1 MFGRVWEQIK
11 EHKFVVM
18 ALVAGVIFLIWM
30 RGGTSAGAA
39 QVDPNASAGDN
50 TLQAAQLDAQTQMH
64 NTDVQGAAAQAQIA
78 AGGHAADL
86 AYQLQSDANNL
97 QANIASTQMADTL
110 QALTTHDTLQ
120 AQVANHT
127 IDAGLQVAQIQGA
140 TSTTNTR
147 VLANAAVKQ
156 AQVTSAAAVQA
167 QQAKSC
173 AWYNP
178 TCW

>member
-1 MFGRVWEQIK
+1 MFGKVWAQLK

-18 ALVAGVIFLIWM
+18 ALVAGIIFLVWM
-30 RGGTSAGAA
+30 RGGTSASAA
-39 QVDPNASAGDN
+39 TVDPNAASADN

-86 AYQLQSDANNL
+86 SYQLQSDANNL
-97 QANIASTQMADTL
+97 QANLASTQMADTL

-120 AQVANHT
+120 AQVANNT
-127 IDAGLQVAQIQGA
+127 INAGLQVAQIQA
-140 TSTTNTR
+140 TASTQNTR
-147 VLANAAVKQ
+147 VLANAAVRQ

>member
-1 MFGRVWEQIK
+1 MFGKVWAQLK

-18 ALVAGVIFLIWM
+18 ALVAGVIFLVWM
-30 RGGTSAGAA
+30 RGSTSASSAT
-39 QVDPNASAGDN
+39 VDPNAATADN
-50 TLQAAQLDAQTQMH
+50 SLAAAQLDAQTQMH

-86 AYQLQSDANNL
+86 SYQLQSDANNL
-97 QANIASTQMADTL
+97 NANLASTQMADTL

-120 AQVANHT
+120 AQVANHQ
-127 IDAGLQVAQIQGA
+127 IDAAVQTTQINTTAQTQQ
-140 TSTTNTR
+140 TR
-147 VLANAAVKQ
+147 TLANALVTQ